1 MHFQRTL
8 TLPQQGFFFFLFNET
23 KKKKAS
29 VFSVLERHWGVIGL
43 FISLEQLLP
52 LWAFIVLGR
61 ALQLEC

>member
-8 TLPQQGFFFFLFNET
+8 TLPQQGFFFSFLMRQ
-23 KKKKAS
+23 KKKAS
-29 VFSVLERHWGVIGL
+29 MFSVLERHWGVIGL
-43 FISLEQLLP
+43 FISFEQLLP